1 MMNISC
7 MLICLPHIK
16 DSMAFAFL
24 AISSRSHKNKEFRRT
39 LLIHGFFFDRSRGK
53 KASFQ
58 YYLCASIP
66 LLVFMRMLR
75 YIFFLKPGGHGS
87 GAKWGDTMKELSMDI

>member
-1 MMNISC
+1 MMNLSC

-39 LLIHGFFFDRSRGK
+39 LLIHGFFLTDLEERKPHFSIIYVPQFRFS
-53 KASFQ
+53 
-58 YYLCASIP
+58 YL
-66 LLVFMRMLR
+66 
-75 YIFFLKPGGHGS
+75 
-87 GAKWGDTMKELSMDI
+87 